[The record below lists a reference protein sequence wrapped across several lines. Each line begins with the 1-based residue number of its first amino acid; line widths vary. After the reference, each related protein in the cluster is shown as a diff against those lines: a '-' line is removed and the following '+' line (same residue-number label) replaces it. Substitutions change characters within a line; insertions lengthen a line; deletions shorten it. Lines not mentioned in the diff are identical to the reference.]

1 MKLWAK
7 LLLFFR
13 GSVSR
18 QLTRVMDGENDNKQF
33 CYLGANMV
41 YVPSSILYQLIL
53 TDGWTNYSPQNLLY
67 FVSTQHGVGWCT
79 MDVLCVCSTSMTL
92 PPESKG
98 LQKCI
103 IYFSN
108 KQDLDT
114 RCNHWPLLLPSP
126 SSLKFF
132 TREGTTDVATEGLVC
147 VVSNNVSVII
157 WQFRLDI
164 SIICYQ
170 NCMK

>member
-53 TDGWTNYSPQNLLY
+53 TDGWTNYKTQNLLY
-67 FVSTQHGVGWCT
+67 FVSTATWCGLMYYGCT
-79 MDVLCVCSTSMTL
+79 VQYINDSTTWVEGFANVLSTSQINRIGI
-92 PPESKG
+92 P
-98 LQKCI
+98 
-103 IYFSN
+103 
-108 KQDLDT
+108 DA
-114 RCNHWPLLLPSP
+114 
-126 SSLKFF
+126 
-132 TREGTTDVATEGLVC
+132 TTTGMDCCPNTQINRRLW
-147 VVSNNVSVII
+147 NSVIENKRCRY
-157 WQFRLDI
+157 WRFSLSWVR
-164 SIICYQ
+164 
-170 NCMK
+170 